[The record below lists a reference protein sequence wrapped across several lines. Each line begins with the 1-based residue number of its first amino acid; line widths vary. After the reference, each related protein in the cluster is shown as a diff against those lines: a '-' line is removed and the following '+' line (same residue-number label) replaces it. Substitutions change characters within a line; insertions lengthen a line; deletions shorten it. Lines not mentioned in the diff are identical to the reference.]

1 MSAIDSEGRLVDAL
15 SLLTGTLVADY
26 DVIDIMQTLAEACS
40 SVLDVDAA
48 GVLLADP
55 ESDLLDLVASTDDS
69 TRVVEAMQLSA
80 LAGPCIEAYRTSSI
94 VSIADLTEDS
104 APFGPFREVALAQG
118 FRSVYAIPMRLRAK
132 TIGALN
138 LFRANVGE
146 LGSADR
152 RLAQTLTDVA
162 TVGVLQE
169 RSIRASQLVQQQ
181 LQRALDS
188 RVVIEQAKGILA
200 HTHDLTMDAAF
211 NRIRTFAR
219 HERLSIAVVSQ
230 RLVDRTLVI

>member
-1 MSAIDSEGRLVDAL
+1 MSATDRERRLLDAL
-15 SLLTGTLVADY
+15 SLLTQTLAADS
-26 DVIDIMQTLAEACS
+26 DVIDIMQTLVEACS

-55 ESDLLDLVASTDDS
+55 ESDVLDLVASTDDS

-80 LAGPCIEAYRTSSI
+80 SAGPCIEAYRTSSI
-94 VSIADLTEDS
+94 VSIADLS
-104 APFGPFREVALAQG
+104 AATGPFASFRDVALAEG
-118 FRSVYAIPMRLRAK
+118 FRSVYAIPMRLRTH

-138 LFRANVGE
+138 LFRARVGE
-146 LGSADR
+146 LGSTDR
-152 RLAQTLTDVA
+152 RAAQTLTDVA
-162 TVGVLQE
+162 TVGVLRE
-169 RSIRASQLVQQQ
+169 RSMRASQLVQQQ

-211 NRIRTFAR
+211 SRIRTFAR